1 MTTED
6 KQAFDEYVSYLLDYY
21 YGSDVR
27 KTHDIKV
34 WKAACEYKQKEID
47 KQEKDIIQLAEE
59 NQHYF
64 NSLVK
69 LEKENEELKD
79 FLGCIREHEFNIEH
93 GWKNAINKL
102 FKKLKGEK

>member
-1 MTTED
+1 MNQKDEEAFED
-6 KQAFDEYVSYLLDYY
+6 FIELNIDFYSNAPTRVKSAKEAWQ
-21 YGSDVR
+21 
-27 KTHDIKV
+27 
-34 WKAACEYKQKEID
+34 AACEYKQKEIN

-79 FLGCIREHEFNIEH
+79 FLGCIREHDFNIEH

-102 FKKLKGEK
+102 FKKLEGEE